1 MQETD
6 LIRRAAL
13 YAALAKAQGAFQPIE
28 KNRQVTIKPRESAA
42 YQFRYADLE
51 EILSKTRPALA
62 ANGLALIQTIDN
74 TPQGSM
80 LTCMLL
86 HADGASLQSSLSI
99 SAARDLGDPKKF
111 GAALTYLRRYMVTAM
126 LGVAADDDLDDD
138 GEGFSDAPQRTAAGQ
153 KPAVAQPQRRQ
164 PEPQS
169 EEAATQGEV
178 AYINRKIE
186 AVGMSVADA
195 RARAGM
201 APADTLDGLTK
212 SQFMA
217 LKVVLA

>member
-1 MQETD
+1 MQDTN
-6 LIRRAAL
+6 LGNRAAL

-138 GEGFSDAPQRTAAGQ
+138 GEGFSDAPQKPAGQ

-186 AVGMSVADA
+186 AAGMTVVNA
-195 RARAGM
+195 RERAGM
-201 APADTLDGLTK
+201 TPADTLDGLTK